1 MNGLPM
7 LPAIIIDVAG
17 STANIVFAFLATRYA
32 YKLTRLKPGNFLW
45 GYLFYVTLAISA
57 FAVSR
62 AVGHITREVL
72 YSAGEGDVWA
82 HIAPLSGGFN
92 TLFMIAVAAVMLFY
106 QKGVQSYEAIEEE
119 AARLKQSELR
129 LEATARELKELNF
142 GLEDMVEKRA
152 VELSESEKRFRHL
165 FSASKD
171 IVFFS
176 GASHEL
182 VEMNPAGCEVLQL
195 EPEAIPAMYLKDIFC
210 DQTELAVFNTHLAQQ
225 GFLHDYEAKF
235 RKKDETVIS
244 VLISATAL
252 HDDKG
257 RFAGAESIAK
267 DLTRLKSMMEQ
278 LVASEKM
285 ASVGQMA
292 AGIAHE
298 INTPLG
304 VILGYAQLMMDD
316 FSEDSDTY
324 QSLLVIERQTRASR
338 KIVADL
344 LKYSRHSSSLRQ
356 PVDLNEIVEDV
367 AAITG
372 HSLGLNHV
380 QLHKSLGRE
389 LPQIMGDPEKL
400 RQVVVNLV
408 NNASQAMEE
417 QGGGVL
423 MLRTLMQADGAMVC
437 IEVQNSGHG
446 IAPHIKARIFDPFF
460 TTKPVG
466 KGTGLG
472 LSVTYGIVQEHGGT
486 ITLESPVR
494 EKLVTAGYPS
504 GNGTLFRLAFPVSA
518 DLEESAKPAPD
529 FDTGAH

>member
-1 MNGLPM
+1 MNEIVKGSIDLIRQLNYGLVYAS
-7 LPAIIIDVAG
+7 LEEHKELSRTDLSRLTGLSPASI
-17 STANIVFAFLATRYA
+17 T
-32 YKLTRLKPGNFLW
+32 K
-45 GYLFYVTLAISA
+45 
-57 FAVSR
+57 
-62 AVGHITREVL
+62 ITRELLDGGLVVTCGESSVGRGRRQTL
-72 YSAGEGDVWA
+72 LRINERRFQFLSMRLGRGYVDMALFDLAG
-82 HIAPLSGGFN
+82 HSL
-92 TLFMIAVAAVMLFY
+92 
-106 QKGVQSYEAIEEE
+106 
-119 AARLKQSELR
+119 ARH
-129 LEATARELKELNF
+129 
-142 GLEDMVEKRA
+142 
-152 VELSESEKRFRHL
+152 RHL

-182 VEMNPAGCEVLQL
+182 VEMNPAGCEMLQL

-437 IEVQNSGHG
+437 IEVQDSGHG

>member
-1 MNGLPM
+1 MHSGLPM
-7 LPAIIIDVAG
+7 LPAIITDVAG
-17 STANIVFAFLATRYA
+17 SSANIVFAFLATWYA
-32 YKLTRLKPGNFLW
+32 WKLTRLKPDNFLW

-62 AVGHITREVL
+62 AVGHITRELL
-72 YSAGEGDVWA
+72 YSADKGELWA

-119 AARLKQSELR
+119 AARLRQSELR
-129 LEATARELKELNF
+129 LEATARELKELNL
-142 GLEDMVEKRA
+142 GLEDMVEERA
-152 VELSESEKRFRHL
+152 AELSESEKRFRHL
-165 FSASKD
+165 FRASKD

-176 GASHEL
+176 GARNEL
-182 VEMNPAGCEVLQL
+182 MEMNPAGCEMLQH
-195 EPEAIPAMYLKDIFC
+195 EPEVIPALRLKDIFC
-210 DQTELAVFNTHLAQQ
+210 DPAELEAFSTRLEQQ
-225 GFLHDYEAKF
+225 GFLHDYEARF
-235 RKKDETVIS
+235 RKKDGTVIS

-257 RFAGAESIAK
+257 RFAGTESIAK

-316 FSEDSDTY
+316 FAEDSDTY
-324 QSLLVIERQTRASR
+324 QSLVVIERQTQACR

-344 LKYSRHSSSLRQ
+344 LKYSRQSGQLRQ

-372 HSLGLNHV
+372 HSLGLNRV
-380 QLHKSLGRE
+380 QLHKSLSPN
-389 LPQIMGDPEKL
+389 LPQIIGDPEKL

-408 NNASQAMEE
+408 NNARQAMEE
-417 QGGGVL
+417 QDGGML
-423 MLRTLMQADGAMVC
+423 MLRTLSNPESGMVA
-437 IEVQNSGHG
+437 IEVQDSGPG
-446 IAPHIKARIFDPFF
+446 IPPQIKARIFDPFF

-472 LSVTYGIVQEHGGT
+472 LSVTYGIIREHQGL

-494 EKLVTAGYPS
+494 EKLVTEGYPS
-504 GNGTLFRLAFPVSA
+504 GKGTLFRLAFPVA
-518 DLEESAKPAPD
+518 EKTQETAAPASEVA
-529 FDTGAH
+529 GQA